1 MGIAAAYNLWFD
13 PGMAF
18 DEDEL
23 RGFVLASVAEA
34 RVKRLMEIIHVI
46 ERHNAIPGTAKTGWW
61 AKVQAKCIDT
71 ITWYC
76 VVGEIPGIDRETIRS
91 IPDATTA
98 EGKHLTVEAQRLEPE
113 EFVDEWKI
121 DLSVCMVHFVSITR
135 NCEAARSSVGW
146 TKADRKKA
154 NRIAN
159 AIKRE
164 MDVAETVSGLLN
176 SLTR

>member
-1 MGIAAAYNLWFD
+1 MGIAAAYDLWFD

-23 RGFVLASVAEA
+23 RGFVTASVAEA
-34 RVKRLMEIIHVI
+34 RVKRLTEIIHVI
-46 ERHNAIPGTAKTGWW
+46 ERHNEIPGAAKTAWW
-61 AKVQAKCIDT
+61 AKVQAKCIDV

-76 VVGEIPGIDRETIRS
+76 VVGELPGIDREAIRF

-98 EGKHLTVEAQRLEPE
+98 EGKKLTQEAQRLEPE
-113 EFVDEWKI
+113 EFIDTWKV
-121 DLSVCMVHFVSITR
+121 DLSSCMCYFVTVSRT
-135 NCEAARSSVGW
+135 CAAAGVWKRMDV
-146 TKADRKKA
+146 KKA
-154 NRIAN
+154 NKVAN

-164 MDVAETVSGLLN
+164 MDMLETVSGLLN